1 MDGSR
6 DTQAGVNG
14 RSGPAERN
22 VIQRMEGHIWGRM
35 GRGLLVLI
43 PLIVTLL
50 ILQFVV
56 VSVDNVFRG
65 DGGFLKRLID
75 DTPLDFPGVG
85 LIFLVLVLYAVGL
98 LVSAGRVGRAIVRME
113 DAVLT
118 RIPVVKNIYGV
129 VRQITDTLASP
140 MGHRFS
146 RVVFIEWPRQ
156 GYMALGFVTGH
167 CHSPSGEGTLVV
179 VYVPTVPNPT
189 SGNLAF
195 VSEDDII
202 ETDMTV
208 EEAMKLVFSGGI
220 VLPDMLTMPPRSVLS
235 EPPAAGQPSLTED

>member
-1 MDGSR
+1 
-6 DTQAGVNG
+6 
-14 RSGPAERN
+14 
-22 VIQRMEGHIWGRM
+22 MEGHVWGRM

-50 ILQFVV
+50 ILRIVV
-56 VSVDNVFRG
+56 VSVDDIFRG
-65 DGGFLKRLID
+65 DGGFFSRWID
-75 DTPLDFPGVG
+75 DTPLNFPGVG
-85 LIFLVLVLYAVGL
+85 LVFLVLVLYGVGL
-98 LVSAGRVGRAIVRME
+98 VVSAGRVGRTIVRME
-113 DAVLT
+113 DAVLS
-118 RIPVVKNIYGV
+118 RIPIVKNIYGV

-167 CHSPSGEGTLVV
+167 CHSPSGEGTTLLVV
-179 VYVPTVPNPT
+179 YIPTVPNPT
-189 SGNLAF
+189 SGNMAF

-220 VLPDMLTMPPRSVLS
+220 VLPEMLKMNAGTALS
-235 EPPAAGQPSLTED
+235 EPPPAGQPSLTED